1 MTQKAQWKTKNAKGI
16 FNMTKSS
23 NNIIEFLEQDAQKD
37 LLRFSTAGSVDDGKS
52 TLIGRLLH
60 DSKAVYD
67 DQLDSIRGASH
78 GTEEGEIDYAL
89 LTDGLKAEREQGITI
104 DVAYRYF
111 STPKRKFI
119 IADTPGHE
127 QYTRN
132 MATGASTADLALI
145 LIDAQQG
152 VLVQSKR
159 HAFIASLLGI
169 PHMLVAVNKM
179 DLVDYDEGVYNEIKA
194 DFENFAAKLNIKDI
208 HFIPVSALKGDN
220 VVDRSD
226 NMPWFKGTTV
236 LSYLEE
242 LYITSD
248 RNLLDLRMPVQ
259 YVLRP
264 DSTFRGYCSRIAS
277 GVIRKGDEIVAL
289 PSRKTSK
296 VKSIISFEG
305 ELEAAYAPMA
315 ITVTLEDE
323 IDISRGDMF
332 SHKHNIPHSGRHFEA
347 MIIWMDDTPMK
358 EGKTYILKHTT
369 HTCKTKVD
377 GLRYKVDVNSLRRQ
391 DTDELHLNEIGRIVL
406 TSNQPL
412 FFDAYTRNRETG
424 SFILIDPVS
433 NATSGAGM
441 IIERESMEPVV
452 SDLTAKAKDANIAS
466 RASSMLS
473 SEQRE
478 QQLNQKATTIW
489 LTGLHASGKSEV
501 AYELEKKLFESGATC
516 VVLTGSS
523 LRSGLSKELD
533 FDISDRAE
541 HLRRAAE
548 TAHLLN
554 EHGIICICAFIAPD
568 AAIRGQLS
576 EIIGADKFIDV
587 FVDLPIDLCRENDKS
602 GLYEKADKGIIDNMA
617 GITFPYEAPEN
628 SAVKLDMKALS
639 FNTAAEQVLEHL
651 KQLNIIK
658 NIICL

>member
-1 MTQKAQWKTKNAKGI
+1 MNNET
-16 FNMTKSS
+16 
-23 NNIIEFLEQDAQKD
+23 NNIIQFLEQDAQKD

-60 DSKAVYD
+60 DSKSVYD
-67 DQLDSIRGASH
+67 DQLDSIRGAAH
-78 GTEEGEIDYAL
+78 TEENPDIDYAL

-132 MATGASTADLALI
+132 MATGASTAELALI
-145 LIDAQQG
+145 LVDASQG
-152 VLVQSKR
+152 VLIQSKR

-179 DLVDYDEGVYNEIKA
+179 DLVDYEQGVFDRIKA
-194 DFENFAAKLNIKDI
+194 DFANFAAKLNIKDI

-220 VVDRSD
+220 IVNRSSKMTWY
-226 NMPWFKGTTV
+226 NGTTV
-236 LSYLEE
+236 LSYLED

-264 DSTFRGYCSRIAS
+264 DSTFRGYCTRVAS
-277 GVIRKGDEIVAL
+277 GVIRKGDEVVVL
-289 PSRKTSK
+289 PSKKTSK
-296 VKSIISFEG
+296 VKSIVSFDG
-305 ELEAAYAPMA
+305 ELDSAFAPMS

-323 IDISRGDMF
+323 IDVSRGDMLA
-332 SHKHNIPHSGRHFEA
+332 HKHNIPHAGRHFEA
-347 MIIWMDDTPMK
+347 MLIWMDETPME
-358 EGKTYILKHTT
+358 EGKTYLLKHTT
-369 HTCKTKVD
+369 HSCKAKID
-377 GLRYKVDVNSLRRQ
+377 GLRYKVDVNTLRRQ
-391 DTDELHLNEIGRIVL
+391 SAENLNLNEIGRIVV

-412 FFDAYTRNRETG
+412 YFDPYSRNRETG

-433 NATSGAGM
+433 NATAGAGM
-441 IIERESMEPVV
+441 IIERESMEPVI
-452 SDLTAKAKDANIAS
+452 SDLTSGKKDAISAEKVKS
-466 RASSMLS
+466 RISAA
-473 SEQRE
+473 ERE
-478 QQLNQKATTIW
+478 ANLKQKPVTLW

-501 AYELEKKLFESGATC
+501 AYELEKKLFDSGATC
-516 VVLTGSS
+516 VVLTGSN
-523 LRSGLSKELD
+523 LRSGLNKELD

-548 TAHLLN
+548 TARLLN

-568 AAIRGQLS
+568 ADIRKQLAS
-576 EIIGADKFIDV
+576 IIGTDRFVEV
-587 FVDLPIDLCRENDKS
+587 FVDSSLENCRKNDKS
-602 GLYEKADKGIIDNMA
+602 GLYDKADQGLIDNLA
-617 GITFPYEAPEN
+617 GVSYPYEAPETP
-628 SAVKLDMKALS
+628 VVRLDMREVD
-639 FNTAAEQVLEHL
+639 FNGAASQ
-651 KQLNIIK
+651 IIEFLQNEKLIQK
-658 NIICL
+658 N

>member
-1 MTQKAQWKTKNAKGI
+1 MQKAQWKIKNVRDI
-16 FNMTKSS
+16 FNMTNSA
-23 NNIIEFLEQDAQKD
+23 NNIIKFLEQDAEKD

-60 DSKAVYD
+60 DSKSVYD
-67 DQLDSIRGASH
+67 DQLDSLRGVSP

-145 LIDAQQG
+145 LIDARQG

-179 DLVDYDEGVYNEIKA
+179 DLVDYKQEVFDEIKA
-194 DFENFAAKLNIKDI
+194 DFANFAAKLNIKDI

-220 VVDRSD
+220 VVDRSS
-226 NMPWFKGTTV
+226 NMSWFNGTTV
-236 LSYLEE
+236 LSYLED

-259 YVLRP
+259 YVSRP
-264 DSTFRGYCSRIAS
+264 DSNFRGYCTKIAS
-277 GVIRKGDEIVAL
+277 GVIRKGDEVVIL
-289 PSRKTSK
+289 PSKKTSK
-296 VKSIISFEG
+296 IKSLVTFDG
-305 ELEAAYAPMA
+305 ELDVAFAPMS
-315 ITVTLEDE
+315 INLTLEDE
-323 IDISRGDMF
+323 VDVSRGDMF
-332 SHKHNIPHSGRHFEA
+332 AHKHNIPHASRHFEA
-347 MIIWMDDTPMK
+347 MIIWMDDAPME

-369 HTCKTKVD
+369 RTCKAKID
-377 GLRYKVDVNSLRRQ
+377 GLRYKVDVNTLRRQ
-391 DTDELHLNEIGRIVL
+391 STDSICLNEIGRIVI

-412 FFDAYTRNRETG
+412 FFDPYVRNRETG
-424 SFILIDPVS
+424 SFILIDPIS

-441 IIERESMEPVV
+441 ILERESMEPII
-452 SDLTAKAKDANIAS
+452 SDLTAGKQDTSIVPMAKTQI
-466 RASSMLS
+466 SSD
-473 SEQRE
+473 QRE
-478 QQLNQKATTIW
+478 ERLKQKALTVW
-489 LTGLHASGKSEV
+489 LTGLHASGKSEI
-501 AYELEKKLFESGATC
+501 AYELEKKLFDSGATC
-516 VVLTGSS
+516 VVLTGSN
-523 LRSGLSKELD
+523 LRSGLNKELD

-548 TAHLLN
+548 TARLLN

-568 AAIRGQLS
+568 AEIRRQLA
-576 EIIGADKFIDV
+576 EIIGTDKFVDV
-587 FVDLPIDLCRENDKS
+587 FVDSSLANCRKHDKS
-602 GLYEKADKGIIDNMA
+602 GLYEKADKGLIDNLA
-617 GITFPYEAPEN
+617 GIAFPYEKPEN
-628 SAVKLDMKALS
+628 PAITLDMEEFSSHNDAVDKI
-639 FNTAAEQVLEHL
+639 VKYL
-651 KQLNIIK
+651 KNRI
-658 NIICL
+658 